1 NATRPMPQEL
11 RFALRSLL
19 RSPGFLIT
27 AVGSLAIAIGAS
39 VAAFSVIDAV
49 RLRALPFLNADRLV
63 IIGETPAG
71 PGTESAPACRG
82 GCSVS
87 YETYAQVLRTY
98 PFRSVDA
105 VAVTTSGGKSLTRN
119 GEAILVTGGVVSPN
133 AFDLL
138 GVKPVIGRAF
148 TAEDDQLGVPLT
160 TVLSHQLW
168 ETQFG
173 KDPGVIGTDVKLSDS
188 HYTVIG
194 VMPAGFRFEIN
205 SDFWLPVVPTLDP
218 STRPSIRTITVFAR
232 LAPGRTIADL
242 RAELANVE
250 PAVAAGAGR
259 AQKTKL
265 VADPLRERYA
275 SSTQSHDLIFGAIV
289 ACLLALA
296 CANLANLVLTRTLNR
311 QREFAIRSALGA
323 GAGRLAR
330 VLLVQNAVIVVAATV
345 LGIGIAWSALGVL
358 SSLPALTSLRPDGME
373 YRIDARVLG
382 FATLVAVLAAALVS
396 IIPARLVVGRDV
408 HHLLRVSAAAGSSDR
423 ARWAQRLFVV
433 GQVACATVLLIGA
446 GLMAR
451 TVWHFAQVDLGFKV
465 SRLVTGTPSF
475 PHPWRVP
482 EKYMPVTE
490 RILTELRELPGA
502 ASVGLRAN
510 NPLPRRDG
518 RASITLEGSAEPLPA
533 GLVPTAALSVSP
545 DYFTAVGVPIISG
558 RSFTDRDRK
567 ESIPVAIVNQ
577 WAARRWWPDRE
588 ALGQTVRV
596 DTGGGTLV
604 ITVVGVVANSKAA
617 RPNLLLDEDGPELYR
632 PFEQAP
638 SAFPSF
644 FIAAASRPEALLRP
658 VSMLLARLVPDR
670 PVFSTLVSQ
679 TVTQQ
684 LGGVRTNAM
693 QILAFAVLGL
703 LLAVIGVY
711 GVLSFEVSRRTREIG
726 IRSAL
731 GASRA
736 TIAGNTLSD
745 AARLTAIGV
754 VAGVL
759 VSVFATRLIGSLLYT
774 TSPRDPLVYVG
785 VVGCIALVSL
795 VAAYLPARR
804 AVKVDPIVALKAG
817 DG

>member
-1 NATRPMPQEL
+1 MPQEL

-27 AVGSLAIAIGAS
+27 AVGSLAIAIAAS

-49 RLRALPFLNADRLV
+49 RLRALPFIDADRLV
-63 IIGETPAG
+63 IIGETPTG
-71 PGTESAPACRG
+71 PGTEGTPACRG
-82 GCSVS
+82 GCNVS
-87 YETYAQVLRTY
+87 YETFAQVLRTQR
-98 PFRSVDA
+98 FRSVDA
-105 VAVTTSGGKSLTRN
+105 IAATTSGAKSLTRN
-119 GEAILVTGGVVSPN
+119 GEAVLVNGGVVSPN
-133 AFDLL
+133 VFGLL
-138 GVKPVIGRAF
+138 GAKPVIGRGF
-148 TAEDDQLGVPLT
+148 TPEDDRLGVPLT

-188 HYTVIG
+188 HYIVIG
-194 VMPAGFRFEIN
+194 VMPPGFRFEVN

-218 STRPSIRTITVFAR
+218 STRPSIRTISVFAR
-232 LAPGRTIADL
+232 LALGRTIADL

-250 PAVAAGAGR
+250 PAVGAGAGK

-330 VLLVQNAVIVVAATV
+330 VLLVQNAVIVVAAAV
-345 LGIGIAWSALGVL
+345 LGVGLAWSALGLL

-382 FATLVAVLAAALVS
+382 FATLIAVLAAALVS

-408 HHLLRVSAAAGSSDR
+408 HHLLRVSAAAGSGDR

-465 SRLVTGTPSF
+465 NRLVTGTPSF

-518 RASITLEGSAEPLPA
+518 RASLTLEGSAEPLPA
-533 GLVPTAALSVSP
+533 GLVPASALSVSP
-545 DYFTAVGVPIISG
+545 DYFATVGVPVVNG
-558 RSFTDRDRK
+558 RAFTERDR
-567 ESIPVAIVNQ
+567 EGAVPVAVVNQ

-588 ALGQTVRV
+588 AIGQTVRV

-632 PFEQAP
+632 PFEQSP

-658 VSMLLARLVPDR
+658 VSVLLARLVPDR
-670 PVFSTLVSQ
+670 PVFSTLVSE

-693 QILAFAVLGL
+693 QILAFAVMGL

-736 TIAGNTLSD
+736 RIASNTLAD
-745 AARLTAIGV
+745 AAQLTAIGV
-754 VAGVL
+754 VAGVV

-774 TSPRDPLVYVG
+774 TSPRDPLVYVA
-785 VVGCIALVSL
+785 VVACIVLVSL
-795 VAAYLPARR
+795 IAAYLPARR
-804 AVKVDPIVALKAG
+804 AVRVDPIVALKAS
-817 DG
+817 DA

>member
-1 NATRPMPQEL
+1 MPQEL

-49 RLRALPFLNADRLV
+49 RLRALPFVSADRLV
-63 IIGETPAG
+63 IIGETPTG
-71 PGTESAPACRG
+71 LGTEGTPPCRG
-82 GCSVS
+82 GCNVS
-87 YETYAQVLRTY
+87 YETYAQVLRTQR
-98 PFRSVDA
+98 FRSVDA
-105 VAVTTSGGKSLTRN
+105 IAATTGGAKSLTRN
-119 GEAILVTGGVVSPN
+119 GEAILVNGGVVSPN
-133 AFDLL
+133 VFGLL

-148 TAEDDQLGVPLT
+148 TADDDRLGVPLT

-188 HYTVIG
+188 HYIVIG
-194 VMPAGFRFEIN
+194 VMPPGFRFEIN

-218 STRPSIRTITVFAR
+218 STRPSIRTVTVFAR

-250 PAVAAGAGR
+250 PAVAAGAGK
-259 AQKTKL
+259 AQQTKL

-275 SSTQSHDLIFGAIV
+275 SSTQSHDLLFGAIV

-330 VLLVQNAVIVVAATV
+330 VLLAQNAVIVAAAAV
-345 LGIGIAWSALGVL
+345 LGIGIAWSALGVM

-382 FATLVAVLAAALVS
+382 FATVVAVLAAALVS

-408 HHLLRVSAAAGSSDR
+408 HHLLRVSAAAGSGDR

-465 SRLVTGTPSF
+465 NRLVTGTPSF

-490 RILTELRELPGA
+490 RILTELGELPGA

-518 RASITLEGSAEPLPA
+518 RASITLEGRAEPLPA
-533 GLVPTAALSVSP
+533 GLVPAGALSVSP
-545 DYFTAVGVPIISG
+545 EYFATVGVPVING
-558 RSFTDRDRK
+558 RAFTDRDRK

-588 ALGQTVRV
+588 AIGQTVRV
-596 DTGGGTLV
+596 DTGGGTLA

-670 PVFSTLVSQ
+670 PVFSTLVSE

-693 QILAFAVLGL
+693 QILAFAVMGL

-736 TIAGNTLSD
+736 RIAGNTLTD
-745 AARLTAIGV
+745 AAQLTAIGV
-754 VAGVL
+754 VVGVL

-774 TSPRDPLVYVG
+774 TSPRDPLVYVA
-785 VVGCIALVSL
+785 VVGCIVLVSL
-795 VAAYLPARR
+795 FAAYLPARR
-804 AVKVDPIVALKAG
+804 AVRVDPIVALKAS
-817 DG
+817 DA

>member
-1 NATRPMPQEL
+1 MPQEL
-11 RFALRSLL
+11 RLALRSLL
-19 RSPGFLIT
+19 RSPGFLFA

-49 RLRALPFLNADRLV
+49 RFRALPFVDAQRLV
-63 IIGETPAG
+63 VIGETPTG
-71 PGTESAPACRG
+71 PGTESTPPCRG
-82 GCSVS
+82 GCNVS
-87 YETYAQVLRTY
+87 YETFAQVLRIR
-98 PFRSVDA
+98 PFRSVDV
-105 VAVTTSGGKSLTRN
+105 VAASTSGGKSLNRN
-119 GEAILVTGGVVSPN
+119 GEAILVNGGVVSPN
-133 AFDLL
+133 VFGLL
-138 GVKPVIGRAF
+138 GVKPVIGRGF
-148 TAEDDQLGVPLT
+148 TEEDDRLGVPLT
-160 TVLSHQLW
+160 TVLSHELW

-188 HYTVIG
+188 HYIVVG
-194 VMPAGFRFEIN
+194 VMPPGFRFEIN

-218 STRPSIRTITVFAR
+218 STRPSIRSVSVFAR

-250 PAVAAGAGR
+250 PAVAAGPGR
-259 AQKTKL
+259 GQKLKL

-275 SSTQSHDLIFGAIV
+275 SSTRSHDLIFGAIV
-289 ACLLALA
+289 GCLLALA

-330 VLLVQNAVIVVAATV
+330 VLLAQNAVIVAAAAV
-345 LGIGIAWSALGVL
+345 LGIGFAWSALGIL

-382 FATLVAVLAAALVS
+382 FATLVAVLAATLVS

-408 HHLLRVSAAAGSSDR
+408 HHLLRVSAASGSGDR
-423 ARWAQRLFVV
+423 ARWAQRLLVV
-433 GQVACATVLLIGA
+433 GQVACATVLLVGA

-490 RILTELRELPGA
+490 RILTELHEMPGV

-518 RASITLEGSAEPLPA
+518 HASIMLEGGADPLPA
-533 GLVPTAALSVSP
+533 GLVPTGAFSVSP
-545 DYFTAVGVPIISG
+545 EYFTTLGVPIVNG
-558 RSFTDRDRK
+558 RAFTDRDRK
-567 ESIPVAIVNQ
+567 ESVPVAIVNE
-577 WAARRWWPDRE
+577 WAARRWWPDRD
-588 ALGQTVRV
+588 AIGRTVRV
-596 DTGGGTLV
+596 DTGGGTLA
-604 ITVVGVVANSKAA
+604 ITVVGVAASSKAA

-632 PFEQAP
+632 PFDQAP

-644 FIAAASRPEALLRP
+644 FIAASSRPEPLLRP
-658 VSMLLARLVPDR
+658 VSLLLARLVPDR

-693 QILAFAVLGL
+693 QILAFAVMGL

-711 GVLSFEVSRRTREIG
+711 GVLSFDVSRRTREIG
-726 IRSAL
+726 IRGAL

-736 TIAGNTLSD
+736 RIAGSTLVD

-754 VAGVL
+754 VVGAL
-759 VSVFATRLIGSLLYT
+759 VSAFATRLIGTLLYT
-774 TSPRDPLVYVG
+774 TSPRDPLVYAA
-785 VVGCIALVSL
+785 VVACIVVVSL
-795 VAAYLPARR
+795 IAAYLPARR
-804 AVKVDPIVALKAG
+804 AVRVDPIVALKAT

>member
-1 NATRPMPQEL
+1 MPQEL
-11 RFALRSLL
+11 RLALRSLL
-19 RSPGFLIT
+19 RSPGFLFT

-39 VAAFSVIDAV
+39 VAAFSVIDAI
-49 RLRALPFLNADRLV
+49 RFRALPFVDAQRLV
-63 IIGETPAG
+63 VIGETPTG
-71 PGTESAPACRG
+71 PGTESTPPCRG
-82 GCSVS
+82 GCNVS
-87 YETYAQVLRTY
+87 YETFAQVLRIR
-98 PFRSVDA
+98 PFRSVDV
-105 VAVTTSGGKSLTRN
+105 VAASTSGGKSLNRN
-119 GEAILVTGGVVSPN
+119 GEAILVNGGVVSPN
-133 AFDLL
+133 VFGLL
-138 GVKPVIGRAF
+138 GVKPVIGRGF
-148 TAEDDQLGVPLT
+148 TEEDDRLGVPLT
-160 TVLSHQLW
+160 TVLSHELW

-188 HYTVIG
+188 HYIVVG
-194 VMPAGFRFEIN
+194 VMPPGFRFEIN

-218 STRPSIRTITVFAR
+218 STRPSIRSVSVFAR

-250 PAVAAGAGR
+250 PAVAAGPGR
-259 AQKTKL
+259 GQKLKL

-275 SSTQSHDLIFGAIV
+275 SSTRSHDLIFGAIV
-289 ACLLALA
+289 GCLLALA

-330 VLLVQNAVIVVAATV
+330 VLLAQNAVIVAAAAV
-345 LGIGIAWSALGVL
+345 LGIGFAWSALGIL

-382 FATLVAVLAAALVS
+382 FATLVAVLAATLVS

-408 HHLLRVSAAAGSSDR
+408 HHLLRVSAASGSGDR
-423 ARWAQRLFVV
+423 ARWAQRLLVV
-433 GQVACATVLLIGA
+433 GQVACATVLLVGA

-490 RILTELRELPGA
+490 RILTELHELPGV

-518 RASITLEGSAEPLPA
+518 HASIMLEGGAEPLPA
-533 GLVPTAALSVSP
+533 GLVPTGAFSVSP
-545 DYFTAVGVPIISG
+545 EYFTTLGVPIVNG
-558 RSFTDRDRK
+558 RAFTDRDRK
-567 ESIPVAIVNQ
+567 ESVPVAIVNE
-577 WAARRWWPDRE
+577 WAARRWWPDRD
-588 ALGQTVRV
+588 AIGRTVRV
-596 DTGGGTLV
+596 DTGGGTLA
-604 ITVVGVVANSKAA
+604 ITVVGVAASSKAA

-632 PFEQAP
+632 PFDQAP

-644 FIAAASRPEALLRP
+644 FIAASSRPEPLLRP
-658 VSMLLARLVPDR
+658 VSLLLARLVPDR

-693 QILAFAVLGL
+693 QILAFAVMGL

-711 GVLSFEVSRRTREIG
+711 GVLSFDVSRRTREIG
-726 IRSAL
+726 IRGAL

-736 TIAGNTLSD
+736 RIAGSTLVD

-754 VAGVL
+754 VVGAL
-759 VSVFATRLIGSLLYT
+759 VSVFATRLIGTLLYT
-774 TSPRDPLVYVG
+774 TSPRDPLVYAA
-785 VVGCIALVSL
+785 VVACIVVVSL
-795 VAAYLPARR
+795 IAAYLPARR
-804 AVKVDPIVALKAG
+804 AVRVDPIVALKAT

>member
-1 NATRPMPQEL
+1 MPQEL
-11 RFALRSLL
+11 RFALRSLV

-49 RLRALPFLNADRLV
+49 RLRALPFLDADRLV
-63 IIGETPAG
+63 VIGETPTG
-71 PGTESAPACRG
+71 PGAESTPPCRG
-82 GCSVS
+82 GCNVS
-87 YETYAQVLRTY
+87 YETFAQVLRAR
-98 PFRSVDA
+98 PFRSVDV
-105 VAVTTSGGKSLTRN
+105 VAASTSGGKSLTRN
-119 GEAILVTGGVVSPN
+119 GEAMLVTGGVVSPN
-133 AFDLL
+133 VFALL
-138 GVKPVIGRAF
+138 GVRPVIGRGL
-148 TAEDDQLGVPLT
+148 TAEDDRLGVPLT

-173 KDPGVIGTDVKLSDS
+173 SDPGVVGTDVKLSDS
-188 HYTVIG
+188 HYIVVG
-194 VMPAGFRFEIN
+194 VMPPGFRFETN

-218 STRPSIRTITVFAR
+218 STRPSIRTVSVFAR

-242 RAELANVE
+242 RAELADVE
-250 PAVAAGAGR
+250 PAVASGAGR
-259 AQKTKL
+259 GQKTKL

-275 SSTQSHDLIFGAIV
+275 SSTKSHDLIFGAIV
-289 ACLLALA
+289 TCLLALA

-311 QREFAIRSALGA
+311 RREFAIRSALGA

-330 VLLVQNAVIVVAATV
+330 VLLTQNVVIVAAAAV
-345 LGIGIAWSALGVL
+345 LGVGIAWSALGVL

-396 IIPARLVVGRDV
+396 IVPARLVVGRDV
-408 HHLLRVSAAAGSSDR
+408 HHLLRVSAASGSGGR
-423 ARWAQRLFVV
+423 ARRAQQVFVV
-433 GQVACATVLLIGA
+433 GQVACATVLLVGA

-451 TVWHFAQVDLGFKV
+451 TVWHFAQVDLGFAAN
-465 SRLVTGTPSF
+465 RLVAGTPSF

-490 RILTELRELPGA
+490 LILTELGQLPGV
-502 ASVGLRAN
+502 ASVGLRAT

-518 RASITLEGSAEPLPA
+518 RASILLEGSAEPLPA
-533 GLVPTAALSVSP
+533 GLVPASAFSVNP
-545 DYFTAVGVPIISG
+545 AYFGTIGVPLVRG
-558 RSFTDRDRK
+558 RAFDERDRK
-567 ESIPVAIVNQ
+567 ESVPVAIVND
-577 WAARRWWPDRE
+577 WAARRWWPDRD
-588 ALGQTVRV
+588 AVGRTVRV
-596 DTGGGTLV
+596 DTAGGTLA
-604 ITVVGVVANSKAA
+604 ITIVGVVANSKAA
-617 RPNLLLDEDGPELYR
+617 RPNLLLDEDGAELYR

-644 FIAAASRPEALLRP
+644 FVAAASRPEPLLRP
-658 VSMLLARLVPDR
+658 VSMRLARLVPDR

-679 TVTQQ
+679 TVAQQ

-693 QILAFAVLGL
+693 QILAFALMGL

-711 GVLSFEVSRRTREIG
+711 GVLSFDVSRRTREIA

-736 TIAGNTLSD
+736 RIAANTLTD

-754 VAGVL
+754 VVGLLASL
-759 VSVFATRLIGSLLYT
+759 FATRLIGSLLYT
-774 TSPRDPLVYVG
+774 TSPRDPMVYAS
-785 VVGCIALVSL
+785 VVVCIALVSL

-804 AVKVDPIVALKAG
+804 AVGVDPIVALRASEG
-817 DG
+817 